1 MAGGMDSLLVTLVVF
16 VGVMLAVGMAG
27 FALASNGPTNKQ
39 LVKRLDVMKDRL
51 ATGKDNLAKAQMKR
65 ILAMRDSKLDNFFKD
80 FIPRPAELRMRLVR
94 TGKSW
99 TLGQYVSVVLGSTV
113 VAILLLEIL
122 TPLPFIVGLLGGI
135 FLGVAIPHGV
145 LAFLVSKRQSNFN
158 RLFPDAIDLMV
169 RGLRSGLPITE
180 SLGIVGKE
188 IPDPVSTEFRT
199 VADKIRIG
207 RTMEQ
212 ALADVGDR
220 VNTPEFRFFMITLS
234 IQRETGGNLAETL
247 NNLSE
252 ILRKR
257 AQLKLKIKALS
268 SESKASAYIVGSL
281 PFIMFAIL
289 LGVNPTYMSAFWTDM
304 RMMMVAGGALCWM
317 AIGVFMMYKM
327 VNFEV

>member
-1 MAGGMDSLLVTLVVF
+1 MAGGMDNLLVTLVIF
-16 VGVMLAVGMAG
+16 VGVLLAVGLGG
-27 FALASNGPTNKQ
+27 FALVSNGPSNKQ
-39 LVKRLDVMKDRL
+39 LVKRLDTMKDRL
-51 ATGKDNLAKAQMKR
+51 ATGKDSLAKAQMKR
-65 ILAMRDSKLDNFFKD
+65 ILAMRETKLDTFFKD
-80 FIPRPAELRMRLVR
+80 FIPRPAELRMKLVR

-99 TLGQYVSVVLGSTV
+99 TLGQYMCVVVGSVVLFV
-113 VAILLLEIL
+113 LVLEL
-122 TPLPFIVGLLGGI
+122 FTPLPFILGLLGGVL
-135 FLGVAIPHGV
+135 LGLGLPHAV
-145 LAFLVSKRQSNFN
+145 VAFLVSKRQNNFN
-158 RLFPDAIDLMV
+158 KLFPDAIDLMV

-212 ALADVGDR
+212 ALSDVGDR

-268 SESKASAYIVGSL
+268 SESKASAYIVGCL

-289 LGVNPTYMSAFWTDM
+289 LTVNPTYMSAFWTDM

-317 AIGVFMMYKM
+317 GIGVFMMYKM